1 MNLPGKLWKKYQVY
15 LACSICY
22 WGYAVP
28 KIYDMSSNGYAALG
42 GWDAVT
48 QMYPVMLYISRM
60 IRNFMSNLTVPLFE
74 LSLGMG
80 DDLITAL
87 NWHGFGDPF
96 YLLSAL
102 IPEASFTLFLFVF
115 CFILGSI

>member
-1 MNLPGKLWKKYQVY
+1 MNLARKLWKRYQVY
-15 LACSICY
+15 LVYTMCY
-22 WGYAVP
+22 WGFAIF

-48 QMYPVMLYISRM
+48 QMYPAMMYISRM
-60 IRNFMSNLTVPLFE
+60 IRSFISNLTIPLFE

-87 NWHGFGDPF
+87 NWYGFGDPF

-102 IPEASFTLFLFVF
+102 IPESSLPFFIRF
-115 CFILGSI
+115 CFILGFI